1 MAQFKGLP
9 AFFQTNAKTVVA
21 GLEDFELDGNGSG
34 NTLDSLIGDGEEDGL
49 NNDTFGD
56 AEVLEYDENPENLP
70 DFFKMN
76 KPITTAP
83 PPAVIPAMTAKK
95 LDLPGSG
102 SRAPPGLPPGLTPQK
117 APLTTGTSTSSTPS
131 NAYFSSPASFLS
143 PSVPVFANVPPAPPS
158 TATAGPPPGINV
170 SQASSAA
177 LFGAIGG
184 SQPKSNSLSFA
195 AAAGSSQGTQP
206 TLTPRSLF
214 PPESSSQPTHPVTP
228 QRDLF
233 AATSTATP
241 STLFPGTPSLSSVTQ
256 ALPETP
262 TQPVHY
268 RVTEYLG
275 RGKYMSAGDV
285 RYVVSRVLQP
295 LETVDPYADD
305 FYNIQFKLR
314 KNRKEREAAAREGAE
329 APAPPAVPVPT
340 WKETKERIK
349 LQMEATRRNFTAKVK
364 DWEEK
369 EQVLGHRIRAEVS
382 KPKELLSIPNLND
395 LELDLIDN
403 PDSDNILLSTDWK
416 SPFNSRLW
424 STRAAVQQGY
434 EALFTV
440 QELQQLAQFPSVAQ
454 NQSAMEEIKREIES
468 AINLL
473 SQSLGIRTLIHASPN
488 HFGGGGASSSTPNA
502 TGVHSSSGRDLSILG
517 NANEYTLDGRHVS
530 AILQTVIGKKLL
542 IRGIKFLSPQH
553 RWALIPVILARILL
567 PSSTPAVVA
576 NAAAG
581 DNKATAASI
590 LQEMQEVERKLI
602 ATMNDYLNFCFAQH
616 RDLHAK
622 VMPGVAAATLYAN
635 NYSRELLGHLRQC
648 LKNIMITQMD
658 KKSQLRESL
667 LVERARAEV
676 LYVIVRMGDQILG
689 TWSDAQAK
697 VEWVQT
703 REAFM
708 SLLEG

>member
-1 MAQFKGLP
+1 MSP
-9 AFFQTNAKTVVA
+9 
-21 GLEDFELDGNGSG
+21 
-34 NTLDSLIGDGEEDGL
+34 GE
-49 NNDTFGD
+49 
-56 AEVLEYDENPENLP
+56 
-70 DFFKMN
+70 
-76 KPITTAP
+76 
-83 PPAVIPAMTAKK
+83 
-95 LDLPGSG
+95 
-102 SRAPPGLPPGLTPQK
+102 
-117 APLTTGTSTSSTPS
+117 
-131 NAYFSSPASFLS
+131 
-143 PSVPVFANVPPAPPS
+143 
-158 TATAGPPPGINV
+158 
-170 SQASSAA
+170 
-177 LFGAIGG
+177 
-184 SQPKSNSLSFA
+184 
-195 AAAGSSQGTQP
+195 
-206 TLTPRSLF
+206 
-214 PPESSSQPTHPVTP
+214 
-228 QRDLF
+228 
-233 AATSTATP
+233 
-241 STLFPGTPSLSSVTQ
+241 
-256 ALPETP
+256 
-262 TQPVHY
+262 
-268 RVTEYLG
+268 
-275 RGKYMSAGDV
+275 V
-285 RYVVSRVLQP
+285 RYVASRVLQP
-295 LETVDPYADD
+295 LETIDSYADD

-314 KNRKEREAAAREGAE
+314 KNRKEREAAAREGME

-349 LQMEATRRNFTAKVK
+349 LQMETTRRNFTAKVK
-364 DWEEK
+364 VWEEK

-403 PDSDNILLSTDWK
+403 PDSDNILLSTEWK

-440 QELQQLAQFPSVAQ
+440 QELQQLAQFPTVAQ

-473 SQSLGIRTLIHASPN
+473 SQSLGIRTLTHVSPH
-488 HFGGGGASSSTPNA
+488 HFGNGGSVTNGTS
-502 TGVHSSSGRDLSILG
+502 VHSSSGRDLSILG
-517 NANEYTLDGRHVS
+517 NASEYSLDGRHVS
-530 AILQTVIGKKLL
+530 AILQTAIGKKLL

-567 PSSTPAVVA
+567 PSSTPATVA
-576 NAAAG
+576 SAAAG
-581 DNKATAASI
+581 DNKATASSI

-602 ATMNDYLNFCFAQH
+602 VTISDYLNFCFTQH

-622 VMPGVAAATLYAN
+622 VLPGVAAAIAYAN